1 MKRKRLAAKC
11 SLLDTKTVGG
21 LSNQF
26 FLITFRDVTFDA
38 EMHVALRRNVNFH
51 TKRRPVKNPA
61 GICECHAT
69 CGASLGCWEM
79 FCSEDW
85 TLGEILRIDLA
96 CDTHG
101 KPAESSMSG
110 RFQRGCG
117 PYWTSPWSLH
127 RSGRL
132 ASSWS
137 TALRSESDRNCS
149 ETRQNPDFRV

>member
-61 GICECHAT
+61 GCIHIHDIYQERSDSPCRFAT
-69 CGASLGCWEM
+69 KGRSL
-79 FCSEDW
+79 
-85 TLGEILRIDLA
+85 
-96 CDTHG
+96 
-101 KPAESSMSG
+101 
-110 RFQRGCG
+110 
-117 PYWTSPWSLH
+117 TSPRLFCPFRPQLPLERFEASAWTG
-127 RSGRL
+127 RPRRCYSGSTVPTSSL
-132 ASSWS
+132 ASPHASAIQS
-137 TALRSESDRNCS
+137 RTCINMRK
-149 ETRQNPDFRV
+149 